1 MKKISLL
8 PLAFC
13 FLPLKIASAQSP
25 SPTCQPPRQGEYL
38 VLVNQTS
45 TSQEQIQRTLPPN
58 IKTSMCRYFEDM
70 MTRIGGFKTLD
81 DANSWA
87 RYVNEIVGLSA
98 FVLRPPEIP
107 LNPNLPTYRPQALGS
122 GYAVLVDYFNKPE
135 VATQMRQVLGNSV
148 GLVSYGQRPY
158 LLAVYTNSSQEASS
172 TLQKLSDRGFLTM
185 LVDSRRVTLLKSV
198 VSQ

>member
-1 MKKISLL
+1 MKKIFLL

-98 FVLRPPEIP
+98 FVAQGQAQTLPGTLAYNPKP
-107 LNPNLPTYRPQALGS
+107 LGA
-122 GYAVLVDYFNKPE
+122 GYAVLVDYFNQPE
-135 VATQMRQVLGNSV
+135 AATQVRQLLGTDV
-148 GLVSYGQRPY
+148 GLVAYGQRPY
-158 LLAVYTNSSQEASS
+158 LLAVYSDDQKKVNS
-172 TLQKLSDRGFLTM
+172 TLQKLSNRGFFAM
-185 LVDSRRVTLLKSV
+185 LVDSRKVMLLKAV
-198 VSQ
+198 VSL